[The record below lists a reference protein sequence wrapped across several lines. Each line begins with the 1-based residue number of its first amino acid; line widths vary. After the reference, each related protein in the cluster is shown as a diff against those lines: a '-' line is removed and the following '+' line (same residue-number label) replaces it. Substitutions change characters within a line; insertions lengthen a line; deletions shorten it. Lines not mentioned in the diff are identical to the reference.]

1 MLTLWKSLVTPHL
14 EYCAQLWSPN
24 EVKLIQLIEDVQK
37 SFTRKIKNLQSLNY
51 WERLKKLK
59 MYSLQRRRERY
70 IIIYTWS
77 IIENLVPN
85 VGNISSYRNPR
96 QGRKCYIPL
105 VQRGPWQK
113 LVYSSFK
120 IQGPRLFNALPSYLR
135 NLSGCTKDKFKNEL
149 DKYLFRIPDEP
160 LMPGY
165 TALRRSD
172 SNSIINMKNNIGPL
186 RMDV

>member
-1 MLTLWKSLVTPHL
+1 MEIISNSLPHKV
-14 EYCAQLWSPN
+14 N
-24 EVKLIQLIEDVQK
+24 LIQLIEDVQK
-37 SFTRKIKNLQSLNY
+37 SFTRKVKDLQTLNY

-70 IIIYTWS
+70 IIIYTWK

-85 VGNISSYRNPR
+85 VGNIMSYRNPR
-96 QGRKCYIPL
+96 QGRKCNIPL

-113 LVYSSFK
+113 TVYSSFK
-120 IQGPRLFNALPSYLR
+120 MQGPRLFNALPSYLR
-135 NLSGCTKDKFKNEL
+135 NLSGCTKDKFKDEL

-165 TALRRSD
+165 TAMR
-172 SNSIINMKNNIGPL
+172 
-186 RMDV
+186 

>member
-1 MLTLWKSLVTPHL
+1 MLTLWKSLVIPHL

-85 VGNISSYRNPR
+85 VGNISSY
-96 QGRKCYIPL
+96 
-105 VQRGPWQK
+105 
-113 LVYSSFK
+113 
-120 IQGPRLFNALPSYLR
+120 A
-135 NLSGCTKDKFKNEL
+135 
-149 DKYLFRIPDEP
+149 IPDKE
-160 LMPGY
+160 GNVI
-165 TALRRSD
+165 SH
-172 SNSIINMKNNIGPL
+172 
-186 RMDV
+186 